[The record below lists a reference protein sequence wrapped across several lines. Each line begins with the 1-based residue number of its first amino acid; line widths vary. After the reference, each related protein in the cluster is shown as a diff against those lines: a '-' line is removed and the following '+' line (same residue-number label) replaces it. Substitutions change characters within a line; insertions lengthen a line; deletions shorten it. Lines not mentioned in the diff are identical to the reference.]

1 MALVLDGK
9 TFAESTMVVALG
21 ITMTG
26 DKRFLGFVETGTEN
40 EKVLTPFLR
49 SLVERG
55 LDVSQG
61 LLVIVDGGKGLRAA
75 VRQAFRHRALV
86 QRCQWHK
93 RENVVS
99 YVAKREQPVWR
110 QRLQRA
116 YNRPEYDEALAALKS
131 LQHELEDR
139 NQSAAGSLAEGLDET
154 LTLHRL
160 GVYGVLGRSLKTT
173 NGLESINALI
183 EERCAK
189 VDHGRTRVN
198 AIAGW
203 PLRSWTSSHACA
215 R

>member
-1 MALVLDGK
+1 
-9 TFAESTMVVALG
+9 
-21 ITMTG
+21 MTIS
-26 DKRFLGFVETGTEN
+26 
-40 EKVLTPFLR
+40 PFCH
-49 SLVERG
+49 G
-55 LDVSQG
+55 L
-61 LLVIVDGGKGLRAA
+61 
-75 VRQAFRHRALV
+75 LV

-99 YVAKREQPVWR
+99 DVAKREQPVWR

-116 YNRPEYDEALAALKS
+116 DNRPEYDEALAALKS

-189 VDHGRTRVN
+189 VDHWQNSSQRHRWLATALLDIEPR
-198 AIAGW
+198 
-203 PLRSWTSSHACA
+203 LRKVMGYRHLPRLRDALKRELKIDTTTSTKKAA
-215 R
+215 